1 MINIASMNFSSKLI
15 EEGVNAFSSLPGI
28 GKKTALRLVLHLL
41 NQPVEVSE
49 QFSEAIVKMRKG
61 IKKCNKCFNLSDETT
76 CSICSNPRRDQTV
89 ICIVENIR
97 DVMAIEETG
106 QFKGLY
112 HVLGGI
118 ISPIEGIGPADL
130 TIDELV
136 SRIQASEVNEVI
148 MAISPTIEG
157 DTTIFYISKKLA
169 PLGIKVSTIA
179 RGVSFGGEL
188 EYADEVTLGRSIIAR
203 TPYKIKE
210 D

>member
-1 MINIASMNFSSKLI
+1 MNFSSKLI
-15 EEGVNAFSSLPGI
+15 EEGVNAFASLPGI

-49 QFSEAIVKMRKG
+49 QFAGAIVKMRQG
-61 IKKCNKCFNLSDETT
+61 IQKCSKCFNLSDETI
-76 CSICSNPRRDQTV
+76 CSICADPRRDRSV
-89 ICIVENIR
+89 ICVVENIR

-106 QFKGLY
+106 QYRGLY
-112 HVLGGI
+112 HILGGI

-130 TIDELV
+130 TIEELV
-136 SRIQASEVNEVI
+136 DRIPEQEVKEVI

-157 DTTIFYISKKLA
+157 DTTIYYISKKLI
-169 PLGIKVSTIA
+169 PLKVKVSTIA
-179 RGVSFGGEL
+179 RGISFGGEL

-210 D
+210 E